1 MASLEP
7 ENHKLTKECKRL
19 QKVLEHSVMVPQYTV
34 TVMRVFRM
42 ALRHTHIHTQ
52 LVFQADDE
60 RRSELQA
67 MRDRHKQRFT
77 EATAKLRS
85 QHKALGKRVRALETQ
100 LLKNSVSCYQNVSV
114 VGMNVGVLI

>member
-7 ENHKLTKECKRL
+7 ENYKLTKECKRL
-19 QKVLEHSVMVPQYTV
+19 QKVSTV
-34 TVMRVFRM
+34 HCDSDVGFKM
-42 ALRHTHIHTQ
+42 ALGHTHTHTHTQ

-114 VGMNVGVLI
+114 VGMNVSAWI

>member
-34 TVMRVFRM
+34 TVMQVFRM
-42 ALRHTHIHTQ
+42 ALGHTHIHTQ

>member
-1 MASLEP
+1 MP
-7 ENHKLTKECKRL
+7 QHT
-19 QKVLEHSVMVPQYTV
+19 VMVTW
-34 TVMRVFRM
+34 VFKM
-42 ALRHTHIHTQ
+42 ALGHTHTQ

-100 LLKNSVSCYQNVSV
+100 LLKNSVSHHQICE
-114 VGMNVGVLI
+114 

>member
-7 ENHKLTKECKRL
+7 ENHQLTKECKRL

-34 TVMRVFRM
+34 TVMWVFRM
-42 ALRHTHIHTQ
+42 ALGHTHIHTQ

>member
-34 TVMRVFRM
+34 TVMWVFRM
-42 ALRHTHIHTQ
+42 TLGHTHIHTQ